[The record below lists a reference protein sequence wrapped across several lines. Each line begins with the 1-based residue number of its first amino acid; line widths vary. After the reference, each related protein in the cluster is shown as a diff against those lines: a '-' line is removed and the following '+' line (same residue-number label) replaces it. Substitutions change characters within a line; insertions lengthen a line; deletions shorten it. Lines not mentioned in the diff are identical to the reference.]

1 MAQSESH
8 KAGTHGSSDPPPIG
22 KARDAWID
30 LACQRGVTDKEY
42 RLGVEL
48 WLRAGTKPYEGKPR
62 CWFEHGNWVFRIWP
76 RLEPKEGEAQ
86 EKQAMALTRRMG
98 CKRRKVE
105 IAMHGLSDKG
115 LLRRVNRAGGPPG
128 ARMRFNLQ
136 ADTLLLVPDS
146 ALRETNAHASV
157 RKYAQTDQS
166 GTHDH
171 AGSIQLSQPT
181 SLDKPT
187 PPPNTNAKA
196 KLRATNN
203 ANGLVSFAE
212 ETLEPTN
219 PAGFEETIETPLDA
233 FGWGQDGPD
242 EHDLTEDMIQETL
255 VAYPNLLPSSNNPK
269 ILIAAWRKL
278 KGIPP
283 RSLHRNIEQLM
294 GIGVGERQARNAAMQ
309 FTSKPDQLR
318 RLISQV
324 QCEFSEGKIK
334 DPAAVVCYRINKLN
348 LSGPNER

>member
-1 MAQSESH
+1 M
-8 KAGTHGSSDPPPIG
+8 
-22 KARDAWID
+22 
-30 LACQRGVTDKEY
+30 
-42 RLGVEL
+42 EL
-48 WLRAGTKPYEGKPR
+48 WLRAGTKPYQGKPR
-62 CWFEHGNWVFRIWP
+62 YWYTDGNWVFRVWL
-76 RLEPKEGEAQ
+76 RLEPKEGDPP

-146 ALRETNAHASV
+146 ALRETNAHALV

-171 AGSIQLSQPT
+171 AGSIQLSHPT

-187 PPPNTNAKA
+187 PPPTANAKA
-196 KLRATNN
+196 KHRPTKNVDDLA
-203 ANGLVSFAE
+203 SIAE
-212 ETLEPTN
+212 EKIETTN
-219 PAGFEETIETPLDA
+219 LDGFEKAIQTPLDA
-233 FGWGQDGPD
+233 SGWGQHGPD

-269 ILIAAWRKL
+269 IMIAAWRKL

-294 GIGVGERQARNAAMQ
+294 GFGLGERQARNAATQ

-318 RLISQV
+318 RLIAQV
-324 QCEFSEGKIK
+324 QCELSEGKIK

-348 LSGPNER
+348 LNGASER